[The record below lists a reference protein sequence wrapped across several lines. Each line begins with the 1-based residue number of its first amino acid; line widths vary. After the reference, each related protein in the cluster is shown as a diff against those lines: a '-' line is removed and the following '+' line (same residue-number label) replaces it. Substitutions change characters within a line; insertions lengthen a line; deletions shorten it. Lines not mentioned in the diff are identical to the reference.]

1 MWTTLAGSQPPQN
14 MKSVNCLYISLDELC
29 VAAVDFLFLNSTF
42 FIIGY
47 FHGKQNL
54 TVIQW
59 SRTCVAL
66 LIVGSEQI
74 WVVPFLQNSVRKHY
88 PNPENISV
96 IQENNNLTR
105 PQCYS
110 HKDHNTI

>member
-47 FHGKQNL
+47 FHAK
-54 TVIQW
+54 
-59 SRTCVAL
+59 
-66 LIVGSEQI
+66 
-74 WVVPFLQNSVRKHY
+74 
-88 PNPENISV
+88 
-96 IQENNNLTR
+96 
-105 PQCYS
+105 
-110 HKDHNTI
+110 